1 MSSGKA
7 VIILTAERPSDNL
20 FFRFID
26 YRSSISFDFDIL
38 SVRYDV
44 ARMGSLMRIPVC
56 VMKHRNK
63 KQKQEVRT
71 FSAEKFFPLILVLIT
86 SVLFVIKVVGPSNL
100 LDNDQ
105 ERPAA
110 YTLDVTANHH
120 WVCQTDQTGD
130 ITSKPP
136 LYTWLAAVSTL
147 TLGKGKI
154 NLVTLYLPCFL
165 SILGCAFLI
174 YLLGRPVLGW
184 QASAFG
190 AMVLVISPMGMKM
203 VALARTDPLF
213 AFTITLA
220 AVLGYNAW
228 SKGKG
233 WTWFWLAAALSA
245 LTKGPLGLLLAS
257 GGFLSYFWNKK
268 TLLEQP
274 QIIIS
279 WRWLLGIIL
288 FLIPTLGW
296 FLLAYHVEG
305 EALINKMIKSELVG
319 HAVSSHYGIPG
330 QGFVLAPLYLIS
342 RFLPWSLLGLAECVL
357 IFRKPAE
364 NPKERRLERF
374 LLVWIIAGAVILGM
388 GTHQRGDLILPLVP
402 PLSLLAGRFILR
414 WLPVKLKENPVY
426 FLRTVGFTG
435 ALGLALVMTY
445 NQCIFSKQKV
455 TYRTKAV
462 EKIASNIIE
471 AKYDLNQLHHYKTPF
486 ALQFFLN
493 TMTLETQPEEVALL
507 MRSDTPCLLTVRN
520 LEEFEKLLGEDPPS
534 YRIAYR
540 WYLDDEPIMY
550 LIANDA
556 SARNVSS
563 LTSHTRRFKSS
574 TIHTE

>member
-1 MSSGKA
+1 MSPEGD
-7 VIILTAERPSDNL
+7 RW
-20 FFRFID
+20 
-26 YRSSISFDFDIL
+26 
-38 SVRYDV
+38 
-44 ARMGSLMRIPVC
+44 MRIPVC
-56 VMKHRNK
+56 DMKHHNK
-63 KQKQEVRT
+63 KPKQEVRT

-86 SVLFVIKVVGPSNL
+86 SMLFMIKVVGPSNL

-105 ERPAA
+105 ERPAS
-110 YTLDVTANHH
+110 YTLDVTVNHH

-154 NLVTLYLPCFL
+154 SLVTLYLPCFL
-165 SILGCAFLI
+165 SVLGCAFLI

-184 QASAFG
+184 QTAAFG

-213 AFTITLA
+213 AFTITLT

-228 SKGKG
+228 TRGKG
-233 WTWFWLAAALSA
+233 WIWFWLAAALSA

-268 TLLEQP
+268 TQLEQP
-274 QIIIS
+274 RIKIS

-357 IFRKPAE
+357 IFRKPTE
-364 NPKERRLERF
+364 DPKVRRLERF
-374 LLVWIIAGAVILGM
+374 LIAWIIAGVIILGM

-402 PLSLLAGRFILR
+402 PLALLAGRFIVR
-414 WLPVKLKENPVY
+414 WIPAKLKENPVY
-426 FLRTVGFTG
+426 FLRVVGFTG
-435 ALGLALVMTY
+435 ALGLMLIMTY
-445 NQCIFSKQKV
+445 NQLIFAKQKV
-455 TYRTKAV
+455 TARTKAV
-462 EKIASNIIE
+462 EKMAINIIE

-493 TMTLETQPEEVALL
+493 TMTLETQPEEVESL
-507 MRSDTPCLLTVRN
+507 MRSDKPCLLSVRN

-563 LTSHTRRFKSS
+563 LTSYTRRFKSS
-574 TIHTE
+574 TLHTE